1 MWQRLR
7 HWLRGAAPSA
17 NAVQAEA
24 PGLSAARFAAVVAP
38 MRFISELPADELARL
53 RRISAAFLASK
64 EFHGLLDLHVSDDMA
79 IAIAAQACLPLLHLG
94 PAHAPEQALRWYS
107 GFVGIV
113 VAPHELP
120 VQRQWED
127 EAGVVHEG
135 WDVVSGEASEDGPV
149 MLSWHDVQVGMG
161 VLPPYFS
168 GELADTPKN
177 SAVNGGDGF
186 GADGTG
192 GGIGVGAGLGADAG
206 GGAGGSI
213 GPGAGSSGVGCADA
227 AASPQAPYNV
237 VIHEFCHKI
246 DMASGEADGCP
257 PLPSGFMGH
266 ARVSDAR
273 AHWLAVLNTSF
284 EQHAEQVEAAERFGQ
299 AAPWL
304 DAYGAESL
312 AEFFPVACEGY
323 FTQRARFAQEL
334 PELLALFDALFRP
347 HQT

>member
-7 HWLRGAAPSA
+7 QWLAGGAS
-17 NAVQAEA
+17 AEA
-24 PGLSAARFAAVVAP
+24 QTTDASLSEARFAAVVAP
-38 MRFISELPADELARL
+38 MRFITDLPADEQTRL
-53 RRISAAFLASK
+53 RRLCAGFLASK
-64 EFHGLLDLHVSDDMA
+64 EFHGVLDLQVNDDMA

-94 PAHAPEQALRWYS
+94 PAHAPEQALRWYG

-113 VAPHELP
+113 LAPHELP
-120 VQRQWED
+120 VQRNWED

-161 VLPPYFS
+161 VLPPDFS
-168 GELADTPKN
+168 DLQADTESDLSSTATHDAQRPLI
-177 SAVNGGDGF
+177 AQHAQHAPAQD
-186 GADGTG
+186 ADH
-192 GGIGVGAGLGADAG
+192 GLHQPD
-206 GGAGGSI
+206 
-213 GPGAGSSGVGCADA
+213 
-227 AASPQAPYNV
+227 APYNV

-257 PLPSGFMGH
+257 PLPPGFMGH
-266 ARVSDAR
+266 ARAADAR
-273 AHWLAVLNTSF
+273 AHWLAVLTTAF

-299 AAPWL
+299 PAPWL
-304 DAYGAESL
+304 DAYGADSL

-334 PELLALFDALFRP
+334 PPLLTLFDAFFRP
-347 HQT
+347 GQR

>member
-1 MWQRLR
+1 M
-7 HWLRGAAPSA
+7 
-17 NAVQAEA
+17 AES
-24 PGLSAARFAAVVAP
+24 PGLSEARFAAVVAP

-64 EFHGLLDLHVSDDMA
+64 EFHGLLGLQVSDDMA
-79 IAIAAQACLPLLHLG
+79 IAIAAQASLPLLHLG

-113 VAPHELP
+113 LAPHELP

-168 GELADTPKN
+168 DSQSDTPIQQEMK
-177 SAVNGGDGF
+177 DGHCDCL
-186 GADGTG
+186 GVDGLG
-192 GGIGVGAGLGADAG
+192 GGSGAGAAPGLCGGRADRGLAAGSLGG
-206 GGAGGSI
+206 GGADRDG
-213 GPGAGSSGVGCADA
+213 A
-227 AASPQAPYNV
+227 AAAQAPYNV

-246 DMASGEADGCP
+246 DMTSGETDGCP
-257 PLPSGFMGH
+257 PLPPGFMGH
-266 ARVSDAR
+266 ARAADAR
-273 AHWLAVLNTSF
+273 AHWLAVLNTAF

-299 AAPWL
+299 PAPWL

-323 FTQRARFAQEL
+323 FTQRARFAHEL
-334 PELLALFDALFRP
+334 PELLVLFDALFRP
-347 HQT
+347 SQT

>member
-7 HWLRGAAPSA
+7 HWLRAAAPPA
-17 NAVQAEA
+17 ATTQHDA
-24 PGLSAARFAAVVAP
+24 PGLSAARFAVVVAP
-38 MRFISELPADELARL
+38 MRFITDLPADELARL

-161 VLPPYFS
+161 VLPPDFS
-168 GELADTPKN
+168 ASLADTPPHVTEN
-177 SAVNGGDGF
+177 DGDG
-186 GADGTG
+186 DGDDR
-192 GGIGVGAGLGADAG
+192 GVGAGHGVGAVGRSIAPGADSKGDA
-206 GGAGGSI
+206 
-213 GPGAGSSGVGCADA
+213 CADRGGA

-257 PLPSGFMGH
+257 PLPPGFMGH
-266 ARVSDAR
+266 ARAADAR
-273 AHWLAVLNTSF
+273 AHWLAVLNTAF

-347 HQT
+347 GKS